1 VTGGG
6 SAGMMNIRI
15 ITRGHT
21 TTRRKMMTRQLKYSL
36 VILWRMSG
44 EQTLNFSTKGEAEKH
59 MNMLDAEKGHQIV
72 KMEVTQIQ

>member
-1 VTGGG
+1 
-6 SAGMMNIRI
+6 
-15 ITRGHT
+15 
-21 TTRRKMMTRQLKYSL
+21 MTRQLKYSL